1 MILKISERTVKF
13 HLVEASRKL
22 NAVNRTSAV
31 AKALARG
38 LIKL

>member
-1 MILKISERTVKF
+1 
-13 HLVEASRKL
+13 VEASRKL

-31 AKALARG
+31 AMALARG